1 MPTIISGI
9 SLLIPFP
16 KLAAYSCVWRIHE
29 ISRKLEEIATM
40 NIQAFCIP
48 DYAELYILEAET
60 ISAECEALLAVLPQL
75 VTHVQYE
82 VTMHCAYLKRFD

>member
-1 MPTIISGI
+1 
-9 SLLIPFP
+9 
-16 KLAAYSCVWRIHE
+16 
-29 ISRKLEEIATM
+29 M